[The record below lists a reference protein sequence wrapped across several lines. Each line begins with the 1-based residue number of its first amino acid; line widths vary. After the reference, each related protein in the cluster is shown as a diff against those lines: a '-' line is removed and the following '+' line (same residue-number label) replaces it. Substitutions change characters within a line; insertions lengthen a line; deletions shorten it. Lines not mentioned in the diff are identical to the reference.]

1 MQLTKLTHPKIAQQ
15 VYDPEKSEGTLN
27 MKYLKI
33 ALFIILLLNITQI
46 PVWAVTSTL
55 PARLTTAPTR
65 IAAREDTRLT
75 NIKARA
81 DKMIDTRIADLQ
93 KLLSHV
99 TSDSKLPASDQSAF
113 TSDINTTISNLQ
125 ALKTK
130 IDADTDLTTAIT
142 DTKSIVTSY
151 RIYLIYEP
159 KLRLMIAV
167 DNLTTL
173 NQKLASLSGNL
184 TTLISNLKS
193 QGKDVTSAQNALTD
207 LNTKL
212 TDANN
217 KLSDA
222 NIMLKNITISQ
233 AGQQPFVTIKQDLA
247 AVRQDY
253 AAIRH
258 DLAQIR
264 TSLKVNPSLTPHPT
278 EKESSSSAH

>member
-1 MQLTKLTHPKIAQQ
+1 
-15 VYDPEKSEGTLN
+15 
-27 MKYLKI
+27 MKYVKI
-33 ALFIILLLNITQI
+33 ALFVILLLNVTQL
-46 PVWAVTSTL
+46 PAWALTTTL
-55 PARLTTAPTR
+55 QARLTTAPTR
-65 IAAREDTRLT
+65 VAAKEDARLT
-75 NIKARA
+75 NVKARA
-81 DKMIDTRIADLQ
+81 DKMIGTRIADLQ
-93 KLLSHV
+93 TLLSHV
-99 TSDSKLPASDQSAF
+99 TTDSKLPANDASAF
-113 TSDINTTISNLQ
+113 ANDINTTISSLQ
-125 ALKTK
+125 ALKAK
-130 IDADTDLTTAIT
+130 IDADTDYTTALA
-142 DTKSIVTSY
+142 DTKTIVTSY

-167 DNLTTL
+167 DNLTSL

-184 TTLISNLKS
+184 AMLINNLKS
-193 QGKDVTSAQNALTD
+193 QGRDVTTAQNALSD
-207 LNTKL
+207 LNAKL

-233 AGQQPFVTIKQDLA
+233 AGQQPFVTVKQDLA

-264 TSLKVNPSLTPHPT
+264 SSLKVNPSLTPHPT